1 MPPVTSLLSRT
12 RPRARR
18 LWPSPSR
25 RLPARCTSLLCRKST
40 GSTYG
45 TRGVRRKTTPGP
57 VVGSHQLTIK
67 AKARLNSHRNLTIAT
82 WARLKIIQCLL
93 ILQPMQL
100 RQEWW
105 CRIQDRDH
113 LMHLDKIKAIKA
125 PERTSS
131 SKNTNQRLSR
141 TPRKLKLNWNK
152 MIPQTWTFI

>member
-1 MPPVTSLLSRT
+1 MSLLSRT

-18 LWPSPSR
+18 PWTSPSR

-45 TRGVRRKTTPGP
+45 TRGVRRKTIP

-67 AKARLNSHRNLTIAT
+67 AKARLNSHRNRTIVT
-82 WARLKIIQCLL
+82 WAQLRTIQCLL
-93 ILQPMQL
+93 IPQPMQL

-125 PERTSS
+125 LEQTSS
-131 SKNTNQRLSR
+131 SKNTNQRLSK